1 MKKEILINLIKE
13 CIQEV
18 MQEKQLNTADPF
30 DVANI
35 QNELQEAHKCNCG
48 SGLDSEWKL
57 DARGIP
63 LAKVC
68 PKCEKDKLKGFRR
81 DVLLDPNY
89 KAGEPIELDDIEE
102 TECGCAD
109 DCQCKQD
116 ASAKKIAESD
126 ELGMRLKIQRA
137 LKKFSNAEEAVVTK
151 YINAHK
157 KSGAT
162 IKQLEDDA
170 KSGNWNDDT
179 TKAIYYLMR
188 KK

>member
-1 MKKEILINLIKE
+1 MKKETLIKE
-13 CIQEV
+13 CIREV
-18 MQEKQLNTADPF
+18 IQEKQLNTTDSF

-57 DARGIP
+57 DSRGIP

-68 PKCEKDKLKGFRR
+68 PKCEKSKLKGFRR

-89 KAGEPIELDDIEE
+89 KKSKTIKPDDIKE
-102 TECGCAD
+102 TECDCAD

-116 ASAKKIAESD
+116 ESSKKIAESD
-126 ELGMRLKIQRA
+126 DLAMRLKIQRA
-137 LKKFSNAEEAVVTK
+137 LKKFSNAEEDVVVK
-151 YINAHK
+151 YINAH

-170 KSGNWNDDT
+170 KSGNWNEDT
-179 TKAIYYLMR
+179 IKAIYYVMSRNR